1 MWKSSEVI
9 IFIQDVY
16 RTQEGRDQ
24 EEDAGQ
30 RLDGQLLQQELI
42 LLLPEGAAAVLHA
55 ALHDGDGPVPE
66 VGAEEREAA
75 AQDQRRHQVQPAEVR
90 RDLRG
95 EAVRRLYQAPGHGR
109 VLPGP
114 LPQRQDL

>member
-42 LLLPEGAAAVLHA
+42 LLLPEGVAAVLHA
-55 ALHDGDGPVPE
+55 ALHDGDRTILE
-66 VGAEEREAA
+66 AGAEEREEA
-75 AQDQRRHQVQPAEVR
+75 AQDQRRHQVQSSQV
-90 RDLRG
+90 
-95 EAVRRLYQAPGHGR
+95 
-109 VLPGP
+109 
-114 LPQRQDL
+114 